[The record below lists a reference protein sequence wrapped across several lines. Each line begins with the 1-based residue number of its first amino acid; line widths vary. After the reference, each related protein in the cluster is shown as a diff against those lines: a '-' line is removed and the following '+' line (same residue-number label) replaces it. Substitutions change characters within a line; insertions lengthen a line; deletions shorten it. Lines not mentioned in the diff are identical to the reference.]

1 MFGFLKKQEKRYLI
15 QWKNEF
21 GWQVIDIADTEKEAR
36 ELLHRYEST
45 YPGELKIISGPKV

>member
-36 ELLHRYEST
+36 ELLHRYESA
-45 YPGELKIISGPKV
+45 YPGELKITSGPKV